1 MKTGAGLAFIAV
13 GAILAFA
20 VKGSPGFVN
29 LHTVGWVL
37 MLVGLVG
44 MVLPRRTYG
53 WLGRRMTTVRRSYPG
68 GQVVE
73 QRTVPSYVGLNPGT
87 AREEDETGL
96 PPEPSLLDQDDL
108 IDGTRLNGEPYGS
121 PRPVNG
127 DTEVVED
134 LYEQP

>member
-1 MKTGAGLAFIAV
+1 MKTGVGLAFIAV

-44 MVLPRRTYG
+44 ILLPRRTYG

-87 AREEDETGL
+87 AREEEEAGL

-121 PRPVNG
+121 PRPANG

-134 LYEQP
+134 IYEQP

>member
-1 MKTGAGLAFIAV
+1 MKTGVGLAFIAV

-20 VKGSPGFVN
+20 IHGSPGWVN
-29 LHTVGWVL
+29 VHTVGWVL

-53 WLGRRMTTVRRSYPG
+53 WLGRRMTVRQSYPG
-68 GQVVE
+68 S
-73 QRTVPSYVGLNPGT
+73 RAARRPVPSYVGLNPGT
-87 AREEDETGL
+87 AREEAGL

-108 IDGTRLNGEPYGS
+108 IDGTRLNGEPYDT
-121 PRPVNG
+121 PRPASG
-127 DTEVVED
+127 DTEVIED

>member
-1 MKTGAGLAFIAV
+1 MKTGVGLAFIAV

-20 VKGSPGFVN
+20 IHGSPGWVN
-29 LHTVGWVL
+29 VHTVGWVL

-44 MVLPRRTYG
+44 MLLPRRTYG
-53 WLGRRMTTVRRSYPG
+53 WLGRRMTVRRSYPG
-68 GQVVE
+68 GQVVQ

-87 AREEDETGL
+87 AREEEEAGL

-121 PRPVNG
+121 PRPANG

>member
-13 GAILAFA
+13 GAIFAFA
-20 VKGSPGFVN
+20 VKGSPGFVD

-44 MVLPRRTYG
+44 MLLPRRTYG
-53 WLGRRMTTVRRSYPG
+53 WLGRRMAVRRSYPSG
-68 GQVVE
+68 RVT
-73 QRTVPSYVGLNPGT
+73 QRPVPPYVSLNPGT
-87 AREEDETGL
+87 AREEAGL
-96 PPEPSLLDQDDL
+96 PPEPTLVDQEERS
-108 IDGTRLNGEPYGS
+108 DGTRVHGEPYGG
-121 PRPVNG
+121 RPAAG

>member
-13 GAILAFA
+13 GAIFAFA
-20 VKGSPGFVN
+20 VKGSPGFVD

-53 WLGRRMTTVRRSYPG
+53 WLGRRMTGRRRYPSGRGEEG
-68 GQVVE
+68 GGA
-73 QRTVPSYVGLNPGT
+73 PYVTLNPGA
-87 AREEDETGL
+87 AREDAGL
-96 PPEPSLLDQDDL
+96 PPEPTLLEQEDL

-121 PRPVNG
+121 PRPAGG
-127 DTEVVED
+127 DTEVMEE
-134 LYEQP
+134 LHEQP

>member
-20 VKGSPGFVN
+20 IHGSPGWVN
-29 LHTVGWVL
+29 VHTVGWVL

-53 WLGRRMTTVRRSYPG
+53 WLGRRMTVRRSYPG
-68 GQVVE
+68 GQVVQ
-73 QRTVPSYVGLNPGT
+73 QRTVPSYVGLNPAA
-87 AREEDETGL
+87 AREEEEAGL
-96 PPEPSLLDQDDL
+96 PPEPTLVDQEDL
-108 IDGTRLNGEPYGS
+108 IDGTRLNGEPYGD
-121 PRPVNG
+121 PRPAAG
-127 DTEVVED
+127 HTEVIED